1 MQDAL
6 LETTIKFHGHLCPGI
21 VTGYRAGLLA
31 VKRLNSG
38 MPLGIQ
44 YVVVAEN
51 DVCGLDGIQIVT
63 GCTIGNDAL
72 IIENRGKQAFRFIN
86 KKNGQGMRISLKLP
100 LWTSNEPIM
109 LHEKVKIGTATAQEK
124 DEFFRLRHER
134 GAELLNYNDD
144 ELFDVTFGLRAFSRP
159 NPIGLTVVKLEK
171 VEGNMLTVSDLDFI
185 DGTPI
190 LDIKSY
196 YEQDIIF
203 SPTVPYIRPADS
215 KMLEQMIMKQA
226 LNHHREKCAQLVL
239 AVKMAILAEK
249 ELGQLAADNIKLTVK
264 GSRCLGDTFQGITQ
278 AKLAN
283 PSRFFF
289 IESGNEE
296 ETVWEDGSK
305 VIKITI
311 KNGVAGMNTGYIE
324 KLPADMLF
332 KVEMKNK

>member
-21 VTGYRAGLLA
+21 VTGYRVGLLA

-144 ELFDVTFGLRAFSRP
+144 ELFDVTMIIEHIPGKPRLFPLVICDKCKEQVMLP
-159 NPIGLTVVKLEK
+159 WTKK
-171 VEGNMLTVSDLDFI
+171 EG
-185 DGTPI
+185 
-190 LDIKSY
+190 
-196 YEQDIIF
+196 EH
-203 SPTVPYIRPADS
+203 YICS
-215 KMLEQMIMKQA
+215 SCQA
-226 LNHHREKCAQLVL
+226 Q
-239 AVKMAILAEK
+239 
-249 ELGQLAADNIKLTVK
+249 
-264 GSRCLGDTFQGITQ
+264 
-278 AKLAN
+278 
-283 PSRFFF
+283 
-289 IESGNEE
+289 EE
-296 ETVWEDGSK
+296 E
-305 VIKITI
+305 
-311 KNGVAGMNTGYIE
+311 
-324 KLPADMLF
+324 
-332 KVEMKNK
+332 